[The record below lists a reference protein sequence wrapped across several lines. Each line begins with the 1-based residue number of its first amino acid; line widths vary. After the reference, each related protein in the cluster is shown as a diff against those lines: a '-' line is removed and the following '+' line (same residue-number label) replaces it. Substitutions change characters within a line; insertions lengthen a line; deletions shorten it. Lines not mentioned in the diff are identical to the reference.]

1 MLESPINS
9 QPDALAL
16 LARAERV
23 DIDPTTPDM
32 YDVIVVSDDDLIG
45 RVAFSI
51 FEQHRNDW
59 RAEFQRT
66 HRRPPN
72 AHEETTYVLGENTK
86 RRLIN
91 YRYLAEARLAGRL
104 STGSARDSFIVR
116 SLRKAMA
123 HRYRAV

>member
-1 MLESPINS
+1 MLDTLDLTYHDPHTDSAVADRTEKSP
-9 QPDALAL
+9 AL
-16 LARAERV
+16 
-23 DIDPTTPDM
+23 PDM
-32 YDVIVVSDDDLIG
+32 FEIMVVSDDDLIG

-51 FEQHRNDW
+51 FEQHRADW

-66 HRRPPN
+66 HRRAPN

-104 STGSARDSFIVR
+104 SPASASDSFIVR

-123 HRYRAV
+123 RRYRTA

>member
-1 MLESPINS
+1 MLESPTQLQADSI
-9 QPDALAL
+9 DL

-23 DIDPTTPDM
+23 DLDPAQPDM

-66 HRRPPN
+66 NRRMPN

-123 HRYRAV
+123 HRYRAI